1 MGKTKR
7 EGLWTHQDG
16 DVKADPDTARGI
28 NVLPDGNVALSK
40 QFLKDA
46 LEASQ
51 QAQSEH
57 DDDG

>member
-7 EGLWTHQDG
+7 EGVWTHEGG
-16 DVKADPDTARGI
+16 DVKADPAIARGV

-46 LEASQ
+46 YEASQ
-51 QAQSEH
+51 QAQS
-57 DDDG
+57 DDAEAD